1 MELNIELRL
10 FFMQWNV
17 SRMFVFEAE
26 KFFTGQRNNSV
37 SDFFG
42 VSGI

>member
-26 KFFTGQRNNSV
+26 KFFTGQRKKQ
-37 SDFFG
+37 DFFG